1 MVHPKNQ
8 TSGPHRGVF
17 AGCVASA
24 FSLRNVLSQPRI
36 IALCWP
42 LLLFLKQSVENIKN
56 FFSFLKFLPL
66 FSLLEN
72 SSWNWWW
79 FVSEDSKRFLFARA
93 LGAQVNRC
101 DHCWFLLEN
110 GFLYTSSTYSG
121 LPGHALLFQNTQL
134 PCLWLS
140 SMARLKREDH
150 NGGRGGFPPHCPSP
164 SG

>member
-1 MVHPKNQ
+1 MVHPKNE
-8 TSGPHRGVF
+8 TSGPHRGIC
-17 AGCVASA
+17 ADCVASA
-24 FSLRNVLSQPRI
+24 FGLWNVLSQPRI

-56 FFSFLKFLPL
+56 FFFFLKFLPL
-66 FSLLEN
+66 FPLLEN
-72 SSWNWWW
+72 SSWNCWW

-101 DHCWFLLEN
+101 DNCWFLSEN
-110 GFLYTSSTYSG
+110 GFLYTSSKYSG
-121 LPGHALLFQNTQL
+121 LLLQNPQL